1 MAKPAAAHNILA
13 HTGVCCWAGKL
24 KAFFFF
30 FSLILVQT
38 RGAYRHKMSMTIKH
52 NGFQFSEEECINRIK
67 LGIDGKWMNDS
78 VKVVC

>member
-30 FSLILVQT
+30 FLILVQT
-38 RGAYRHKMSMTIKH
+38 WGAYKMSMTIKH

-67 LGIDGKWMNDS
+67 LSIDGKWMNDS